1 MEQQIFINEIQ
12 TSFVLRQPKST
23 KPTNIYLVCR
33 IQGKQVKL
41 ATGVKVY
48 PEHWNTKKQE
58 AYISVSL
65 TELDTVYRLIKSIF
79 VIIPTRSRTA

>member
-48 PEHWNTKKQE
+48 PEHWNTIMKSPIKKLKHLE
-58 AYISVSL
+58 
-65 TELDTVYRLIKSIF
+65 TVYRLIKSIF